1 MNRLF
6 QYTTITAMMIAVG
19 LVSGCDSKAPEAEKA
34 AQEAPADPGLVV
46 VPEAMLST
54 LKIATVEQQNIREE
68 LRVAS
73 RAMVDEQRVARIGAT
88 VTGRVTQVNALL
100 GQEVNRGMVLASLN
114 SSELGEAQ
122 LAYLKAQ
129 AQLKLQERAVERAR
143 MLLEAEVIGS
153 AELLRRESELSTT
166 RAELNSSLNQL
177 RVLGMSEKAIR
188 QLASSGNINSTS
200 PVTATLSGTVI
211 ERNVTLGQV
220 VQPAEALF
228 TVADLSHVW
237 IVAEVPEHQAD
248 LVSEGEE
255 VTIEIPALGNRRLS
269 GKLIFVGDT
278 INPET
283 RTVTVRTD
291 VLNNDRSIKPDM
303 LANMLILG
311 QAMPRTVVPDKAVVR
326 ELDKDH
332 VFVQVSPNQFRLRQ
346 ITLGA
351 SSGGMR
357 PVLGGLKQGERIVV
371 EGAFHL
377 NNERKRKELEE

>member
-6 QYTTITAMMIAVG
+6 KHTTITAMMIAVG
-19 LVSGCDSKAPEAEKA
+19 LLGGCDSKAPEKEKA
-34 AQEAPADPGLVV
+34 AQVAPTDPNLVT
-46 VPEAMLST
+46 VPESMLSR
-54 LKIATVEQQNIREE
+54 LQVAAVAQQNIREE
-68 LRVAS
+68 MRVAS

-88 VTGRVTQVNALL
+88 VTGRVTQINAVL

-177 RVLGMSEKAIR
+177 RVLGMSDKAIR
-188 QLASSGNINSTS
+188 QLASSGNINSAS
-200 PVTATLSGTVI
+200 PVTTTLSGTVI
-211 ERNVTLGQV
+211 ERSVTLGQV
-220 VQPAEALF
+220 IQPAEALF

-248 LVSEGEE
+248 LVGEGEE

-269 GKLIFVGDT
+269 GKLIYVGDT

-291 VLNNDRSIKPDM
+291 VLNTDRSIKPDM

-311 QAMPRTVVPDKAVVR
+311 KPVQRTVVPEKAVVR
-326 ELDKDH
+326 ESDKDH
-332 VFVQVSPNQFRLRQ
+332 LFVQVAANQFRLRPV
-346 ITLGA
+346 TLGVA
-351 SSGGMR
+351 NAGVR
-357 PVLGGLKQGERIVV
+357 PVISGLQLGDKIVV
-371 EGAFHL
+371 DGAFHL

>member
-1 MNRLF
+1 MSRF
-6 QYTTITAMMIAVG
+6 HRHTTIAALILAIT
-19 LVSGCDSKAPEAEKA
+19 LSSGCDKTTEPATQTQPAK
-34 AQEAPADPGLVV
+34 ADPNLVS
-46 VPEAMLST
+46 VPDAMLAS
-54 LKIATVEQQNIREE
+54 LRIESVSQKEIREE

-73 RAMVDEQRVARIGAT
+73 RAVVDEQRVARIGAT
-88 VTGRVTQVNALL
+88 VTGRVTQVNAIL
-100 GQEVNRGMVLASLN
+100 GQNVKNGMVLASLN

-122 LAYLKAQ
+122 LSYLKAQ
-129 AQLKLQERAVERAR
+129 AHLKLQERAVERAR

-177 RVLGMSEKAIR
+177 KVLGMSNQAIR

-200 PVTATLSGTVI
+200 PVSATLSGTVI
-211 ERNVTLGQV
+211 ERNVTQGQV

-255 VTIEIPALGNRRLS
+255 VTVEIPALNNRRLA
-269 GKLIFVGDT
+269 GKLIYVGDT

-303 LANMLILG
+303 LASMVIQGKPVL
-311 QAMPRTVVPDKAVVR
+311 RTVVPEKAVVR
-326 ELDKDH
+326 ESDKDH
-332 VFVQVSPNQFRLRQ
+332 IFVQTAANQFRLRQ
-346 ITLGA
+346 VTLGTA
-351 SSGGMR
+351 TNGLR
-357 PVLGGLKQGERIVV
+357 PLINGLQLGDKIVV
-371 EGAFHL
+371 DGAFHL